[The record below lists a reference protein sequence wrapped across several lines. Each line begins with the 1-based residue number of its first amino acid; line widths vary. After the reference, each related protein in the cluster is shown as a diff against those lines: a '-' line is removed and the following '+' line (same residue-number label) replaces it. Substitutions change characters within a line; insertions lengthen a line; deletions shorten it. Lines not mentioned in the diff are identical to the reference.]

1 MKNIAKHIFILLA
14 FLLCTLEAF
23 PQGKVYTRKAK
34 LEDFPISTTK
44 VVIDGNSFLGIAL
57 REEIALRWRISPYE
71 HCTPQEYEQ
80 LKTNHIQ
87 RLQAGQCTLELG
99 FIYNDCINNF
109 ERVADHCSNIAVAA
123 LESADAQLLPHD
135 YLNDLSHGDHA
146 DYRQQVADYRRKYL
160 DILTGQA

>member
-1 MKNIAKHIFILLA
+1 VERVSDHAVNLAELAQELAGKNIAFSAQAMEELRVCVSAVQEISQL
-14 FLLCTLEAF
+14 T
-23 PQGKVYTRKAK
+23 QKAM
-34 LEDFPISTTK
+34 LEDDFPSARM
-44 VVIDGNSFLGIAL
+44 VEPLEDVIDDL
-57 REEIALRWRISPYE
+57 
-71 HCTPQEYEQ
+71 TQQ

-123 LESADAQLLPHD
+123 LESADASLLPHD

-160 DILTGQA
+160 DALTGQA

>member
-1 MKNIAKHIFILLA
+1 MV
-14 FLLCTLEAF
+14 E
-23 PQGKVYTRKAK
+23 P
-34 LEDFPISTTK
+34 LED
-44 VVIDGNSFLGIAL
+44 VIDDL
-57 REEIALRWRISPYE
+57 
-71 HCTPQEYEQ
+71 TQQ

-123 LESADAQLLPHD
+123 LESADASLLPHD

-160 DILTGQA
+160 DALTGQA